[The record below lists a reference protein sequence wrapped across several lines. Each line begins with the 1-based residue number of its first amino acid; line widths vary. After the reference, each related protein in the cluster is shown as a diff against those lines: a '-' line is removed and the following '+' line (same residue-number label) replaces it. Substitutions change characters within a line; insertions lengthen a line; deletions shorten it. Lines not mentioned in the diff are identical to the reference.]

1 MVSFANPLAPSP
13 SLDALHQRFLALAPR
28 IESHARV
35 AFRHITCP
43 QRQDDCIA
51 ETLAL
56 SWRWFLRLAEQGK
69 DAADFVSALAT
80 LATRAVKSGRKL
92 TGQEKAKDVLSSVA
106 QRRHGFVVERLPIST
121 RTAMTDL
128 YGDPQGQEVL
138 DAYEE
143 RLADNTVT
151 PPPDAAA
158 FRIDFPQWLAQWSD
172 RDRRIIGDMMRDE
185 RTRDLAAKYGVT
197 AGRVSQW
204 RQAYREDWNRFH
216 GEVSE
221 EGAYQPAGA
230 A

>member
-1 MVSFANPLAPSP
+1 MVSFANSPAPSP

-28 IESHARV
+28 IEIHARV

-80 LATRAVKSGRKL
+80 LATRAVKSGRRL
-92 TGQEKAKDVLSSVA
+92 AGQERARDVLSTVA
-106 QRRHGFVVERLPIST
+106 QRRHGFTVERLGLST
-121 RTAMTDL
+121 WTGMDEL
-128 YGDPQGQEVL
+128 YGDPHGQHVL
-138 DAYEE
+138 DAMEE
-143 RLADNTVT
+143 RLHDNTQT
-151 PPPDAAA
+151 PVDEAAA
-158 FRIDFPQWLAQWSD
+158 FRVDFPEWLGQQSE
-172 RDRRIIGDMMRDE
+172 RDRQIIAAMIRDE

-204 RQAYREDWNRFH
+204 RREYQENWNHFH
-216 GEVSE
+216 GQE
-221 EGAYQPAGA
+221 EQPGERLPAGTA
-230 A
+230 